1 MPAPDARV
9 AAVRAFPTAELN
21 VHGPN
26 ERTIELVRS
35 SGARV
40 YAEIGVYRGDTAAA
54 VAELLAGEGELH
66 LFDYE
71 DRVAPVAAALRAAGH
86 GNVVAHANSR
96 RLLDSY
102 NWSLMQVLAAHP
114 EPLFDYVFLDGAHT
128 WALDALAFCLIDRLL
143 RPGGIVDF
151 DDFHWTLGGS
161 PSMRPEVFP
170 DVLELYTD
178 EQIEARQ
185 VALVVDLL
193 VRRDARYKEIAPAK
207 AFRKLAASA

>member
-1 MPAPDARV
+1 MPAPDGTLQ
-9 AAVRAFPTAELN
+9 AFPTAALN
-21 VHGPN
+21 VRGPN
-26 ERTIELVRS
+26 ARTVELVRA

-40 YAEIGVYRGDTAAA
+40 YGEIGVYNGDTARC
-54 VAELLAGEGELH
+54 VAEVLGPAGELH
-66 LFDYE
+66 LFDYA
-71 DRVAPVAAALRAAGH
+71 DRVEPVAAALRGAGY

-102 NWSLMQVLAAHP
+102 NWSLMRLLAARR

-151 DDFHWTLGGS
+151 DDYGWTLGAS

-170 DVLELYTD
+170 DVVELYTD
-178 EQIEARQ
+178 EQIAARQ

-193 VRRDARYKEIAPAK
+193 VRRDDRYEEIVPDK
-207 AFRKLAASA
+207 AFRKR